1 MQMKTQPHQNQCFCL
16 HLYVQGHQMLLC
28 IKLKERK
35 NAVTFLNVFSLD
47 GLYYNVIYA
56 SN

>member
-28 IKLKERK
+28 IKLKELK